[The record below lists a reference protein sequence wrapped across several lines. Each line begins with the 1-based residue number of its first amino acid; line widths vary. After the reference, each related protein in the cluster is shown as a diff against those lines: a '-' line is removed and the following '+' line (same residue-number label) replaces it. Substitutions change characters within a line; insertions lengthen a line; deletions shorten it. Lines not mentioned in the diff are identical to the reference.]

1 MTTTDILREQRPQ
14 HGSPPDRDPR
24 QPLADQSVRLTGPS
38 TDWYKDAVIYEIH
51 VRAFHDA
58 NGDGVGDFK
67 GLIDKLDYLQNLGVT
82 ALWLLPF
89 YPSPLRDDGYDI
101 SDYRQ
106 VHPSYGSL
114 RDFRQFLR
122 EAHRRGMRVITELV
136 LAHTSDEHPW
146 FQRARLAKPGSNFRD
161 FYVWSDTPDKF
172 TQARVIFKDFEAS
185 NWSFDPVAQA
195 YFWHRFYSHQPSLN
209 YDNPAVRQA
218 MFDVVDF
225 WLSMG
230 VDGLRLDA
238 VPYLYAREG
247 TTCENL
253 PETFEYLR
261 QLRAHIDENFEGRML
276 LAEANQWPEDA
287 VEYMGQ
293 GDVCHMAFHFPL
305 MPRMFM
311 AARQEDRF
319 PMVDILSETPTAPP
333 ECQWALFLRNHD
345 ELTLEMVTDEE
356 RDYMYRAYA
365 QDPQARVNVGI
376 RRRLAPLLGNDRKLI
391 EMMNGLLFSMLG
403 TPILY
408 YGDEIG
414 MGDNIYLGDRN
425 AVRTPM
431 QWNSDRNAG
440 FSAAN
445 PQRLYLPVII
455 DPEYHSQAV
464 NVEAQQQNPNSLL
477 WWMKRLIALRLRYKA
492 FGRGTLEVLRPDNRK
507 VFAFIRRYEDE
518 RILCV
523 VNLSRNVQCVE
534 LDLSEFLG
542 AVPVE
547 LFGNQE
553 FPPVGDLP
561 YFITLGPHGFYW
573 FSLESEP
580 VESAPPRPSF
590 SVPGQWND
598 LFRGSARRKFEAFL
612 PTYLAQRRWFAQKTR
627 TITSTSVIDSIPI
640 LAWPG
645 AGAKIGNGARR
656 GATPA
661 IAELLIVQVELDHGS
676 PERYTLAL
684 AYASGSEAEEMKKW
698 HGEAIVADLRSGD
711 EGDGVLFDAVYSDV
725 FVKTMADLLAR
736 RRTLAG
742 AGGRL
747 LGVPTPTLRHFD
759 NCLNDDCPPTPLTA
773 EQSNTSVLLGDAAIM
788 KFVRRFEEGI
798 NPGVEIGRFLSE
810 RANFPYAPRA
820 GGSIEYRSDTPGTAA
835 ATVSILE
842 EFIPNEDDG
851 WSYVVDALT
860 RGLEEALAHRTDSE
874 FSEAPPR
881 SLLAIDPDDLKPAH
895 PLVGPHLEW
904 ASLLGQRTAELHA
917 ALTSDRRD
925 PAFAPEPLTALDR
938 QALYHGA
945 RGLTRQVLHEVVSLD
960 VTSPNL
966 EQVLAREDEII
977 ERLRRLSMTQVEADR
992 IRCHGD
998 YHLGQVLWT
1007 GKDFV
1012 IIDFEGE
1019 PSRSLGRRRLK
1030 RPAVVD
1036 LAGMVRS
1043 LHYAGQAAALRL
1055 DRDLGISVSAGERE
1069 KIDLWLTFWHRWVS
1083 GTFLNSYL
1091 RVTADAGF
1099 LPKERSQLADL
1110 LDFFL
1115 LEKAIYELSYEANT
1129 RPGWVDIPARG
1140 ILDILDTGR

>member
-1 MTTTDILREQRPQ
+1 VTALDLTPAA
-14 HGSPPDRDPR
+14 
-24 QPLADQSVRLTGPS
+24 QPSVDVARPS
-38 TDWYKDAVIYEIH
+38 TSSGWYKDAVIYEVH
-51 VRAFHDA
+51 VRAFRDG
-58 NGDGVGDFK
+58 NGDGVGDFR
-67 GLIDKLDYLQNLGVT
+67 GLIEKLDYLQELGVT

-114 RDFRQFLR
+114 RDFRLFLR
-122 EAHRRGMRVITELV
+122 EAHRRDMRVITELV

-146 FQRARLAKPGSNFRD
+146 FQRARLAKPGSVHRD
-161 FYVWSDTPDKF
+161 FYVWSDTTDKF
-172 TQARVIFKDFEAS
+172 SGARIIFKDFEAS
-185 NWSFDPVAQA
+185 NWSYDPVAQS

-209 YDNPAVRQA
+209 YDNPTVRQA
-218 MFDVVDF
+218 MLDVVDY

-253 PETFEYLR
+253 PETFAFLR
-261 QLRAHIDENFEGRML
+261 ELRAHVDDRFDDRML

-287 VEYMGQ
+287 VAYMGQ
-293 GDVCHMAFHFPL
+293 GDTCQMAFHFPL

-319 PMVDILSETPTAPP
+319 PMVDILAETPATPP

-391 EMMNGLLFSMLG
+391 EMMNGLLLSMPG
-403 TPILY
+403 TPIIY

-445 PQRLYLPVII
+445 PQRLFLPVII

-464 NVEAQQQNPNSLL
+464 NVEAQQENPNSLL
-477 WWMKRLIALRLRYKA
+477 WWMKRLIALRQRYKA
-492 FGRGTLEVLRPDNRK
+492 FGRGTLEVLLPDNRK
-507 VFAFIRRYEDE
+507 VFAFIRRFEDE
-518 RILCV
+518 RILVV

-534 LDLSEFLG
+534 LDLSEFRG
-542 AVPVE
+542 ATPIE
-547 LFGNQE
+547 LFGNSE
-553 FPPVGDLP
+553 FPSVGDLP

-573 FSLESEP
+573 FSLEQDPDEETR
-580 VESAPPRPSF
+580 VRPTF
-590 SVPGQWND
+590 AVPGEWD
-598 LFRGSARRKFEAFL
+598 ELFGGSALREFEAFL
-612 PTYLAQRRWFAQKTR
+612 PVYLAKRRWFGQKAR
-627 TITSTSVIDSIPI
+627 TITGASVVDYVP
-640 LAWPG
+640 LPG
-645 AGAKIGNGARR
+645 ANGRR
-656 GATPA
+656 SAPVA
-661 IAELLIVQVELDHGS
+661 YLLIVQVELDHGS
-676 PERYTLAL
+676 PERYTLPL
-684 AYASGSEAEEMKKW
+684 AYASGAQAEELKKW
-698 HGEAIVADLRSGD
+698 HAEAVVADLRAAGH
-711 EGDGVLFDAVYSDV
+711 DGVLFDAVFEPAFIKV
-725 FVKTMADLLAR
+725 MVEMLAR
-736 RRTLAG
+736 RRSLAG
-742 AGGRL
+742 TGGKL
-747 LGVPTPTLRHFD
+747 LGLPSPSLRQFDGFLSDGYTPA
-759 NCLNDDCPPTPLTA
+759 PLSA
-773 EQSNTSVLLGDAAIM
+773 EQSNSSVMLGDRAIV
-788 KFVRRFEEGI
+788 KFIRRFEEGI
-798 NPGVEIGRFLSE
+798 NPGVEVGRFLSE
-810 RANFPYAPRA
+810 RARFPYAPRS
-820 GGSIEYRSDTPGTAA
+820 GGSVEYRPDTPGSVPT
-835 ATVSILE
+835 TVAVLE
-842 EFIPNEDDG
+842 EFISNEDDG

-860 RGLEEALAHRTDSE
+860 HSLEEALAHRQDAE
-874 FSEAPPR
+874 LRLAPPR
-881 SLLAIDPDDLKPAH
+881 HLFGLERDELEPGHL
-895 PLVGPHLEW
+895 LVGAHLEW
-904 ASLLGQRTAELHA
+904 ASLLGRRTAELHR
-917 ALTSDRRD
+917 ALTSDHRD
-925 PAFAPEPLTALDR
+925 PDFAPEPLTALDR

-945 RGLTRQVLHEVVSLD
+945 RSLTRKVFHDVRSLP
-960 VTSPNL
+960 VHASPV
-966 EQVLAREDEII
+966 EQILPRENEII
-977 ERLRRLSMTQVEADR
+977 DRMRKLSMMPIRADR

-1043 LHYAGQAAALRL
+1043 FHYAGRTAALRL
-1055 DRDLGISVSAGERE
+1055 TRDLGTSMASVDRTT
-1069 KIDLWLTFWHRWVS
+1069 IDTWLTFWHRWIS
-1083 GTFLNSYL
+1083 GTFLDSYL
-1091 RVTADAGF
+1091 DVAGGADY
-1099 LPKERSQLADL
+1099 LPSDLDQLSQLF
-1110 LDFFL
+1110 DFFV
-1115 LEKAIYELSYEANT
+1115 LEKAIYELGYEANS
-1129 RPGWVDIPARG
+1129 RPEWVDIPARG
-1140 ILDILDTGR
+1140 ILDILDTGS

>member
-1 MTTTDILREQRPQ
+1 MTATDLKAFPKPVQGGAIVMRSS
-14 HGSPPDRDPR
+14 G
-24 QPLADQSVRLTGPS
+24 
-38 TDWYKDAVIYEIH
+38 WYKDAVIYEVH
-51 VRAFHDA
+51 VRAFHDG
-58 NGDGVGDFK
+58 NGDGVGDFR
-67 GLIDKLDYLQNLGVT
+67 GLIEKLDYLQELGVT

-114 RDFRQFLR
+114 RDFRVFLR

-146 FQRARLAKPGSNFRD
+146 FQRARVAKPGSVHRD
-161 FYVWSDTPDKF
+161 FYLWSDTPDRF
-172 TQARVIFKDFEAS
+172 SGARIIFKDFEAS
-185 NWSFDPVAQA
+185 NWSYDAVAQS

-209 YDNPAVRQA
+209 YDNPTVQQA

-253 PETFEYLR
+253 PETFAFLR
-261 QLRAHIDENFEGRML
+261 RLRAHVDDRFDDRML

-287 VEYMGQ
+287 VAYMGH
-293 GDVCHMAFHFPL
+293 GDTCHMAFHFPL

-319 PMVDILSETPTAPP
+319 PMVDILAETPATPP

-391 EMMNGLLFSMLG
+391 EMMNGLLLSMPG
-403 TPILY
+403 TPIIY

-425 AVRTPM
+425 SVRTPM

-440 FSAAN
+440 FSSAN
-445 PQRLYLPVII
+445 PQRLFLPVII
-455 DPEYHSQAV
+455 DTEYHSQAV
-464 NVEAQQQNPNSLL
+464 NVEAQQENPNSLL
-477 WWMKRLIALRLRYKA
+477 WWMKRLIALRQRYKA
-492 FGRGTLEVLRPDNRK
+492 FGRGSLEVLRPDNRK

-518 RILCV
+518 RILVV

-534 LDLSEFLG
+534 LDLSEFCG
-542 AVPVE
+542 ATPVE
-547 LFGNQE
+547 LFGNTE
-553 FPPVGDLP
+553 FPSVGDLP
-561 YFITLGPHGFYW
+561 YFVTLGPHGFYW
-573 FSLESEP
+573 LSLEREP
-580 VESAPPRPSF
+580 DEGAPQRPSF
-590 SVPGQWND
+590 EVAGEWDD
-598 LFRGSARRKFEAFL
+598 LFSGLALRTFEASL
-612 PTYLAQRRWFAQKTR
+612 PAYIATRRWFVQKAR
-627 TITSTSVIDSIPI
+627 TITKATVVDCVP
-640 LAWPG
+640 LPPTPG
-645 AGAKIGNGARR
+645 RR
-656 GATPA
+656 TAPVA
-661 IAELLIVQVELDHGS
+661 QLLIVQVELDHGS
-676 PERYTLAL
+676 PERYVLPLSFAT
-684 AYASGSEAEEMKKW
+684 GSQAEELKKW
-698 HGEAIVADLRSGD
+698 HADSVVADLRAD
-711 EGDGVLFDAVYSDV
+711 DVDGVLFDAVFEPAFTNV
-725 FVKTMADLLAR
+725 MVELLAR
-736 RRTLAG
+736 RRSL
-742 AGGRL
+742 GGTGGKL
-747 LGVPTPTLRHFD
+747 LGLPSPTLRQFD
-759 NCLNDDCPPTPLTA
+759 GFLAEGHTPVPLTA
-773 EQSNTSVLLGDAAIM
+773 EQSNSSVMLGDGAIM
-788 KFVRRFEEGI
+788 KFIRRFEEGV
-798 NPGVEIGRFLSE
+798 NPGVEVGRFLSE
-810 RANFPYAPRA
+810 RANFAHAPRC
-820 GGSIEYRSDTPGTAA
+820 GGSVEYRADTGRAA
-835 ATVSILE
+835 PATVAVLE
-842 EFIPNEDDG
+842 EFISNEDDG

-860 RGLEEALAHRTDSE
+860 HGLEEALAHRQDAE
-874 FSEAPPR
+874 LRLAPPR
-881 SLLAIDPDDLKPAH
+881 SLFGLDRNELEPGHL
-895 PLVGPHLEW
+895 LVGAHLEW
-904 ASLLGQRTAELHA
+904 ASLLGRRTAELHR

-925 PAFAPEPLTALDR
+925 PDFAPEPLTAQDR

-945 RGLTRQVLHEVVSLD
+945 RSMTRKVFHDVRSLPVGSRAVGLVL
-960 VTSPNL
+960 
-966 EQVLAREDEII
+966 QRENEII
-977 ERLRRLSMTQVEADR
+977 DRMRKLTMLPISAER

-1043 LHYAGQAAALRL
+1043 LHYAGRTAALRL
-1055 DRDLGISVSAGERE
+1055 TRDLGTSMVSVDRTS
-1069 KIDLWLTFWHRWVS
+1069 IDTWLTFWHRWVS
-1083 GTFLNSYL
+1083 GTFLDSYL
-1091 RVTADAGF
+1091 QVSEHTTY
-1099 LPKERSQLADL
+1099 LPDDLAEL
-1110 LDFFL
+1110 IELFDFFL
-1115 LEKAIYELSYEANT
+1115 LEKAVYELGYEANS
-1129 RPGWVDIPARG
+1129 RPDWVDIPARG
-1140 ILDILDTGR
+1140 ILDILDTGS